1 VLDTGI
7 FDAKPG
13 QGTDTVADLR
23 AIVESLDI
31 IGTKTRNG
39 RLHKLQEAGQA
50 LPEAA
55 SKWP

>member
-31 IGTKTRNG
+31 RSRAARG
-39 RLHKLQEAGQA
+39 
-50 LPEAA
+50 LP
-55 SKWP
+55 